1 MRDDAKEALVSL
13 LTLAALIVAGLLSK
27 RDRDI
32 T

>member
-13 LTLAALIVAGLLSK
+13 LTLAALIIAGLLKK
-27 RDRDI
+27 RDGDL